1 MSAYL
6 HCVLFITE
14 GASMTKSPPLWLLM
28 LLTMFPQIAETL
40 YSPALPAIS
49 RAYGVEHAIAAQTLS
64 IYFLAFA
71 PGVVFWGIFCD
82 RKGRRT
88 AMLAGLVIYM
98 LAAVAALF
106 STSITELLVLRA
118 ISAFGAA
125 VGSVVTQTMLRDCF
139 QGGALA
145 KVFATLGAGIAMSP
159 ALGMVLGGGLVSLSG
174 HLAVFAALAT
184 LAAMLII
191 CSLFALPE
199 TRPTH
204 LVNNRECLPVA
215 RAMLRDR
222 ALQHSALLVAG
233 FNLLIFTWYQ
243 QGAALF
249 VRLGMSVDI
258 FGYSGLLLAIA
269 TLLGSLINRA
279 MLTHHLP
286 ANVQVR
292 VACIITVIA
301 TAGGLLLQDRLWVI
315 VPVGLMAMAFGMG
328 IPALLSQALV
338 AYSAQR
344 GTAGALFGLYYY
356 LLLALGLTVMGYMEQ
371 WFLAL
376 FAVSVAMCLL
386 ALRRRD
392 NPV

>member
-1 MSAYL
+1 
-6 HCVLFITE
+6 
-14 GASMTKSPPLWLLM
+14 MTKSPPLWLLM

-88 AMLAGLVIYM
+88 AMLAGLVMYM

-204 LVNNRECLPVA
+204 LVDNRECLPVA
-215 RAMLRDR
+215 RTMLRDR